1 MRLIALFC
9 VLGAIAAA
17 QTQQPVEATASVNP
31 AGGGATIT
39 VKNHYTAPLV
49 AFVFIYTLRDAQST
63 VYSATTGYYDSAI
76 EPLQQHAI
84 PPGEEIKLPYY
95 AGNRGM
101 VPVINVAGV
110 LFADGFTQGHKDMVQ
125 TISERRNYALVT
137 LNRSIADLKQA
148 VKENATRDQ
157 LIGRMQ
163 GAMNQDRMGSA
174 SNDMANIILTIR
186 NQVFMDMV
194 NARNPD
200 GSPMPIEKFLPAE
213 IENLTHRREAL
224 LPK

>member
-1 MRLIALFC
+1 MRLVALFC
-9 VLGAIAAA
+9 TLGGIAAA

-31 AGGGATIT
+31 AGGATIR

-76 EPLQQHAI
+76 DPVQQHAI
-84 PPGEEIKLPYY
+84 PPGEEVKLPYY

-163 GAMNQDRMGSA
+163 GAMNQDRMGSGN
-174 SNDMANIILTIR
+174 NDMANIILTIR

-200 GSPMPIEKFLPAE
+200 GTPMPIEKFLPVE